1 MIKNSNIEN
10 GRYEKSVDEIYCS
23 TREIVREYPSEISEF
38 VLSNNKKIKIKIIEQ
53 SVINDV
59 KNLFLYLLITS
70 LILTN

>member
-1 MIKNSNIEN
+1 MKNSNIEN

-38 VLSNNKKIKIKIIEQ
+38 VLSNNKRIKIKIIEQ

-59 KNLFLYLLITS
+59 
-70 LILTN
+70 